1 MMDVLGLLLCL
12 AGLVIGLY
20 AIVKMVLSL
29 IRKTGECKKYLKVF
43 GAGFVVFFVSLIIL
57 GNNAPV
63 EKKVEKA
70 VEKNVETAVPVAES
84 QVISV
89 TTTELLNEYA
99 KDINAANEKY
109 KGKTLHVTGA
119 IQDYKISGDSVSFI
133 IGTGDGVPVLATT
146 TKDECTKKIGEKPA
160 IGVNITLECND
171 VHGGNM
177 EGKIFIQLRNCNIID
192 YTGGKQSNNVE
203 SNVNTSANSDN
214 PLANQ
219 VTCSVREMKMRGQEY
234 NNKVVVL
241 GPLKVS
247 SNSISDKR
255 IYVFGMNENGR
266 ADTDADLYIVYNDI
280 RAVNKNSYELEDDD
294 LIFVKGKFVNKNESN
309 IYTDTVYAQ
318 EMIYVGKV
326 K

>member
-99 KDINAANEKY
+99 KDIKAANEKY

-119 IQDYKISGDSVSFI
+119 IQDYKFSGDTVNFF
-133 IGTGDGVPVLATT
+133 IGTGDNVTVLATT

-160 IGVNITLECND
+160 VGVNITLECND
-171 VHGGNM
+171 IHGGDM
-177 EGKIFIQLRNCNIID
+177 EGKILVQLRKCNIID
-192 YTGGKQSNNVE
+192 YTGGKQPNNTE

-219 VTCSVREMKMRGQEY
+219 VTGSVREIKARGQEY

-241 GPLKVS
+241 GPINVG
-247 SNSISDKR
+247 SNRISDKMLHA
-255 IYVFGMNENGR
+255 YGTNANGK
-266 ADTDADLYIVYNDI
+266 ADTDASFDIVYNDI
-280 RAVNKNSYELEDDD
+280 RTVNKNSYELKDDD
-294 LIFVKGKFVNKNESN
+294 IIFVKGRFVSHDESN
-309 IYTDTVYAQ
+309 FGYDTVYAQ
-318 EMIYVGKV
+318 EIIYVGKV